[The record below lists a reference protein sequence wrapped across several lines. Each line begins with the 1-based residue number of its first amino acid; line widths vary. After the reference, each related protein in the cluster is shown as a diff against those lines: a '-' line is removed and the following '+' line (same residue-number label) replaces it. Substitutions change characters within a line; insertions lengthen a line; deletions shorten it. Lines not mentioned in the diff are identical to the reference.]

1 MPRRF
6 YSSIA
11 QRTSLSTPVNASAT
25 TFVVNAAVGWPS
37 SFPYTLIVDQDTI
50 NEEVVNVTGRSGT
63 TLTVQRGQDGTS
75 AVSHDSGAVVAH
87 GVSARDFNEP
97 NKFLNEGGKIE
108 AALVVSAQL
117 FI

>member
-1 MPRRF
+1 MSRRF

-11 QRTSLSTPVNASAT
+11 QRTSLSAPVGSSAT
-25 TFVVNAAVGWPS
+25 TFIVDAVNGWPS
-37 SFPYTLIVDQDTI
+37 LFPYTLIVDQDTI
-50 NEEVVNVTGRSGT
+50 NEEIVNVTGRSGT

-87 GVSARDFNEP
+87 GVSARDFDEP